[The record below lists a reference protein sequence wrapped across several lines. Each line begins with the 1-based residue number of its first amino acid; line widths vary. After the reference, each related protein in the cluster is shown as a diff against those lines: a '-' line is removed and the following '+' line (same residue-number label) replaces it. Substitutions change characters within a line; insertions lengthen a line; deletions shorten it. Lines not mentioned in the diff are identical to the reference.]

1 MFKRERSAFS
11 SNAASVSPFE
21 SLDRNPVEFVEDGK
35 LTRRTFIKGV
45 GWITVVSALGGAVA
59 GCAPKADEELEPSE
73 SAQAA
78 SDATEYSYACCSYN
92 CTSRCLLKG
101 HVRDGKLVAVE
112 PGEMPGRP
120 DYANACL
127 RAMSYIE
134 RIQNEDLRVMY
145 PMKRIGERG
154 SGEFERISWDQAI
167 DEIAERME
175 ESKSKYGSTACSFY
189 SFTGNQSKLAMQ
201 SSTRFAACYGGTT
214 WDIEGIMGDHGASMG
229 MKMVYGVIRGAH
241 DTRDYEENS
250 NMIVIWGRNL
260 ADTHTSELRYIVR
273 ARERGAKIVY
283 IDPRFS
289 STATIADQWIP
300 IKPGGDSA
308 LALGMINW
316 IIQNDLH
323 DKEFLSKHSCGSL
336 LVRDDDGTYLR
347 GEGDAYMVW
356 DVVQGKA
363 MPADTEGVEA
373 PIEGSFEVDGVACK
387 PAFVHLREAAA
398 EYTLERTSELTG
410 VPVGVIE
417 TFAQEYIEAK
427 PAGIRMGQGMQRT
440 FNSYQSFRTVATLAA
455 VAGYVG
461 VRGGGASHAGGTK
474 ANKPVPGET
483 APEFNYDEWAE
494 TGQKAN
500 MVKSSLIYQ
509 CAVNHDPVPIDFIW
523 FNVSNFLNQS
533 PDAHR
538 IIDEVFPNIST
549 IVVADPWWTWTAKYA
564 DYVLPAT
571 SLWEYW
577 DLYDRA
583 PWVFLVKPAIDPLGE
598 SKSDCEMMTMLAER
612 VGLEEYWPK
621 TPEEWV
627 RSWPNPE
634 SSAFEGFDF
643 DEAVKVGMWGMP
655 TGIYDEPLIVFEDQ
669 VYQTPTGRFEFY
681 TESMVEFDEQV
692 PKHTPALEASDSEL
706 AAKYPLMHLTYHDR
720 MNVHTQHCDNPSLD
734 VVQTEPLFHINP
746 IDAEP
751 RGIKHGDTIRIFNDR
766 GEVKMKAFVTEG
778 IMPGVTAAQ
787 AGWTPEH
794 TVEGNHQ
801 FLSHLTLSPAE
812 EHYSQTNSAFNDIM
826 VEVEKA

>member
-1 MFKRERSAFS
+1 MGETDKYAIENLSTDQS
-11 SNAASVSPFE
+11 
-21 SLDRNPVEFVEDGK
+21 PVEFVRDGK
-35 LTRRTFIKGV
+35 MCRRTFIKGV
-45 GWITVVSALGGAVA
+45 GWITVASALGFGAA
-59 GCAPKADEELEPSE
+59 GCAPATKSDEEPLSDTGTDDE
-73 SAQAA
+73 AA
-78 SDATEYSYACCSYN
+78 KLDATEYSYACCSYN

-127 RAMSYIE
+127 RSMSFIE
-134 RIQNEDLRVMY
+134 RVQNEDLRVMY
-145 PMKRIGERG
+145 PMKRTGERG
-154 SGEFERISWDQAI
+154 SGEFERISWDQAM
-167 DEIAERME
+167 DEIAARME
-175 ESKSKYGSTACSFY
+175 ESKEKYGPTACSFY

-201 SSTRFAACYGGTT
+201 SATRFAGCYGATT

-241 DTRDYEENS
+241 DTRDYEQNS

-300 IKPGGDSA
+300 IRPGGDSA
-308 LALGMINW
+308 LALGMMNW
-316 IIQNDLH
+316 IIANDRH

-336 LVRDDDGTYLR
+336 LVRDDDGQDLR
-347 GEGDAYMVW
+347 GEGDCYMVW
-356 DVVQGKA
+356 DPAQNKA
-363 MPADTEGVEA
+363 VPADTEGVEA
-373 PIEGSFEVDGVACK
+373 PIEGAFEADGVAVK
-387 PAFVHLREAAA
+387 PAFVHLKERAA
-398 EYTLERTSELTG
+398 EYTLERASELSG
-410 VPVGVIE
+410 VPTDVIE
-417 TFAQEYIEAK
+417 TFAREYSEAK

-440 FNSYQSFRTVATLAA
+440 YNSYQSFRTVATLAA

-483 APEFNYDEWAE
+483 APEFLYDEWAN
-494 TGQKAN
+494 TGENTAN

-509 CAVNHDPVPIDFIW
+509 CAVEHDPVRCDFIW

-583 PWVFLVKPAIDPLGE
+583 PWVFLVKPAIEPLGE

-612 VGLEEYWPK
+612 VGLGDLWSK

-627 RSWPNPE
+627 RSWPNPD

-643 DEAVKVGMWGMP
+643 DEAIKEGMWGMP

-669 VYQTPTGRFEFY
+669 QYQTPTGRFEFY
-681 TESMVEFDEQV
+681 TEDMVEFDEQV
-692 PKHTPALEASDSEL
+692 PTHTPAIEYSNPEL

-720 MNVHTQHCDNPSLD
+720 MNVHTQHCDCPALHA
-734 VVQTEPLFHINP
+734 VQIEQTLQINP
-746 IDAEP
+746 VDAEA
-751 RGIKHGDTIRIFNDR
+751 RGIKHGDTVRLFNDR
-766 GEVKMKAFVTEG
+766 GDVTMKAFVTEG

-787 AGWTPEH
+787 AGWTPDH
-794 TVEGNHQ
+794 VIEGSHQ
-801 FLSHLTLSPAE
+801 YLSHLTLSPAE

-826 VEVEKA
+826 IEVEKA

>member
-1 MFKRERSAFS
+1 MVKKEENSTQT
-11 SNAASVSPFE
+11 E
-21 SLDRNPVEFVEDGK
+21 TVEDVSIASGPIEYVK
-35 LTRRTFIKGV
+35 DGELNRRTFIKGV
-45 GWITVVSALGGAVA
+45 GWITVASALGFGTTACSPDSSGDSQSETTSQVSQ
-59 GCAPKADEELEPSE
+59 DE
-73 SAQAA
+73 
-78 SDATEYSYACCSYN
+78 TEYSYACCSYN

-127 RAMSYIE
+127 RSMSFIE
-134 RIQNEDLRVMY
+134 RVQNEDVRVMY
-145 PMKRIGERG
+145 PMKRTGERG
-154 SGEFERISWDQAI
+154 SGEFERITWDQAM
-167 DEIAERME
+167 DEISERME
-175 ESKSKYGSTACSFY
+175 ESKDKYGSEACSFY

-201 SSTRFAACYGGTT
+201 SATRFADCYCGSK

-229 MKMVYGVIRGAH
+229 MQMVYGVIRGAH

-250 NMIVIWGRNL
+250 NMVVIWGRNL

-283 IDPRFS
+283 IDPRYS

-308 LALGMINW
+308 LALGMMNW

-323 DKEFLSKHSCGSL
+323 DKEFLSKHSCGSF
-336 LVRDDDGTYLR
+336 LVRDDDGKYLR
-347 GEGDAYMVW
+347 GENEEYLVW
-356 DVVQGKA
+356 DSAQNKA
-363 MPADTEGVEA
+363 VSSDEEGIDA
-373 PIEGSFEVDGVACK
+373 PIEGSFDVDGVACK
-387 PAFVHLREAAA
+387 PAFVHLKEAAS
-398 EYTLERTSELTG
+398 EYTFERTSELTG
-410 VPVGVIE
+410 VPEDVIE
-417 TFAQEYIEAK
+417 AFAKEYIEAK
-427 PAGIRMGQGMQRT
+427 PAGIRIGQGMQRT

-474 ANKPVPGET
+474 ANKPIPGET
-483 APEFNYDEWAE
+483 APEFNFDEWAH
-494 TGQKAN
+494 TGNQAT

-509 CAVNHDPVPIDFIW
+509 CAVESDPVPLDFIW

-577 DLYDRA
+577 DIYDRA
-583 PWVFLVKPAIDPLGE
+583 PWVFLVKPAIEPLGE

-612 VGLEEYWPK
+612 VGLEEFWSK

-627 RSWPNPE
+627 RSFPNPE

-643 DEAVKVGMWGMP
+643 DEAIKDGMWGMP
-655 TGIYDEPLIVFEDQ
+655 TGIYDEPLIVFEEHD
-669 VYQTPTGRFEFY
+669 YQTPTGRFEFY
-681 TESMVEFDEQV
+681 TEDMLDFDEQV
-692 PKHTPALEASDSEL
+692 PRHTPALEASNSEL

-720 MNVHTQHCDNPSLD
+720 MNVHTQHCESPSLD
-734 VVQTEPLFHINP
+734 IVQTEPLFQMNP
-746 IDAEP
+746 VDAEP

-766 GEVKMKAFVTEG
+766 GEVTMKAFLTEG

-787 AGWTPEH
+787 AGWIPER
-794 TVEGNHQ
+794 TIDGSHQ
-801 FLSHLTLSPAE
+801 YLSHLTLSDAE

>member
-1 MFKRERSAFS
+1 MEG
-11 SNAASVSPFE
+11 NATRGPI
-21 SLDRNPVEFVEDGK
+21 EFVRDGK

-45 GWITVVSALGGAVA
+45 GWITVVSALGAGLA
-59 GCAPKADEELEPSE
+59 GCAPQGREDD
-73 SAQAA
+73 A
-78 SDATEYSYACCSYN
+78 STDGSQDAGQTQGETTYSYACCSYN

-127 RAMSYIE
+127 RSMSYIE
-134 RIQNEDLRVMY
+134 RVQDESQRVMY

-154 SGEFERISWDQAI
+154 SGEFERISWDQAM

-175 ESKSKYGSTACSFY
+175 ESKEKYGSTACSFY
-189 SFTGNQSKLAMQ
+189 AFTGNQSKLAMQ
-201 SSTRFAACYGGTT
+201 SATRFAGCYGGAVY
-214 WDIEGIMGDHGASMG
+214 DIEGIMGDHGASMG
-229 MKMVYGVIRGAH
+229 MQMVYGVIRGAH
-241 DTRDYEENS
+241 DTRDYEQNS

-308 LALGMINW
+308 LALGVMNW
-316 IIQNDLH
+316 IIQNDRH

-336 LVRDDDGTYLR
+336 LVRDDDGKYLR
-347 GEGDAYMVW
+347 GENDAYLVW
-356 DVVQGKA
+356 DPAQNKA
-363 MPADTEGVEA
+363 VPSDTEGVDA
-373 PIEGSFEVDGVACK
+373 PIEGSFQVDGVACK
-387 PAFVHLREAAA
+387 PAFVHLRERAA

-410 VPVGVIE
+410 VPIDVIE
-417 TFAQEYIEAK
+417 AFAREYIDAQ

-483 APEFNYDEWAE
+483 APEFNYDEWVD
-494 TGQKAN
+494 TGDNKST
-500 MVKSSLIYQ
+500 MVKSSLVYQ
-509 CAVNHDPVPIDFIW
+509 CAVDHDPVPIDFMW
-523 FNVSNFLNQS
+523 FSVSNFLNQS

-538 IIDEVFPNIST
+538 IINEVFPNIST

-583 PWVFLVKPAIDPLGE
+583 PWVFLVKPAIEPLGE

-612 VGLEEYWPK
+612 VGLGHLWSK

-627 RSWPNPE
+627 RSFPNPE
-634 SSAFEGFDF
+634 SSAFKGFDF
-643 DEAVKVGMWGMP
+643 DEAVKEGMWGMP
-655 TGIYDEPLIVFEDQ
+655 TGIYDEPLIVFEDHQ
-669 VYQTPTGRFEFY
+669 YSTPTGRFEFY
-681 TESMVEFDEQV
+681 TEDMVEFGEEV
-692 PKHTPALEASDSEL
+692 PVHTPALEASNPEL

-720 MNVHTQHCDNPSLD
+720 LNVHTQHFNIASLD
-734 VVQTEPLFHINP
+734 AVQAEPMLQINP
-746 IDAEP
+746 ADAEP
-751 RGIKHGDTIRIFNDR
+751 RGIQNGDMVRLFNDR
-766 GEVKMKAFVTEG
+766 GEASMRAFVTEG
-778 IMPGVTAAQ
+778 IMPGVTAAP
-787 AGWTPEH
+787 AGWTPER
-794 TVEGNHQ
+794 TASGSHQ

-826 VEVEKA
+826 IEVEKA